1 MTSLDIHVVGKLR
14 QAAVGDQCLEL
25 LIGVDPDTYRG
36 CCQRQLAIRDVTQ
49 PGFSEGTEINLL
61 GLALL
66 WPA

>member
-36 CCQRQLAIRDVTQ
+36 CYQRQLATSEITQ
-49 PGFSEGTEINLL
+49 QTFL
-61 GLALL
+61 
-66 WPA
+66 